1 MEMIIDFMLL
11 AASGA
16 ATFYCF
22 ILSRKL
28 EALKSTEKGLG
39 ATIATMSHTVDQARA
54 TVTLAKESSAES
66 INELT
71 PLIEET
77 KDILPQLTEMIDV
90 ISELAE
96 IAIRDVNE
104 ASGKAGAELDER
116 LSKAKAL
123 QERLDEQIDFFLVDN
138 PDPDGPG
145 SRMTPKDDIDD
156 ENISYLDDDE
166 DDEPAARTAKA
177 KAKPATKVTAALMK
191 ARNQRKMKKLA
202 G

>member
-54 TVTLAKESSAES
+54 TVTMAKESSAES
-66 INELT
+66 IRELS
-71 PLIEET
+71 PLIAET
-77 KDILPQLTEMIDV
+77 REILPQLTEMIDV

-104 ASGKAGAELDER
+104 ASGTARQELDAR
-116 LSKAKAL
+116 LAKAKAL
-123 QERLDEQIDFFLVDN
+123 QEQLDQQIDFFLVDG
-138 PDPDGPG
+138 PEGDGPG
-145 SRMTPKDDIDD
+145 TRKKTTREPA
-156 ENISYLDDDE
+156 ENVSYLDV
-166 DDEPAARTAKA
+166 DDEPAPAAMKARANA
-177 KAKPATKVTAALMK
+177 SSKVTAALMS
-191 ARNQRKMKKLA
+191 ARNQRKMKRLA

>member
-54 TVTLAKESSAES
+54 TVSMAKESSAES

-90 ISELAE
+90 ISELAD
-96 IAIRDVNE
+96 IAIRDINN
-104 ASGKAGAELDER
+104 ASGKAGAELDAR
-116 LSKAKAL
+116 LAKAKAL
-123 QERLDEQIDFFLVDN
+123 RERLDEQIDFFLVDG
-138 PDPDGPG
+138 PDPDGGPG
-145 SRMTPKDDIDD
+145 ARTVPGGEGGD
-156 ENISYLDDDE
+156 NVSYLDIDE
-166 DDEPAARTAKA
+166 DDAPSAAKA
-177 KAKPATKVTAALMK
+177 KAKSKVTAALMK
-191 ARNQRKMKKLA
+191 ARNQRKMKRLV

>member
-54 TVTLAKESSAES
+54 TVAMAKESSSQSVA
-66 INELT
+66 ELT

-77 KDILPQLTEMIDV
+77 KDVMPQLTEMIDV

-96 IAIRDVNE
+96 IAIRDVND
-104 ASGKAGAELDER
+104 ASGKAGADLDAR
-116 LSKAKAL
+116 LAKAKAL
-123 QERLDEQIDFFLVDN
+123 QERLDQQIDFFLVDGT
-138 PDPDGPG
+138 DPDGPG
-145 SRMTPKDDIDD
+145 ARTTPGDAGGD
-156 ENISYLDDDE
+156 NVAYLDDEE
-166 DDEPAARTAKA
+166 DVAPRAVKARSAKS
-177 KAKPATKVTAALMK
+177 KVSTALMQ
-191 ARNQRKMKKLA
+191 ARNVRKMKRLA

>member
-28 EALKSTEKGLG
+28 EALKNTEKGLG

-54 TVTLAKESSAES
+54 TVAMAKESSAES
-66 INELT
+66 IAELS

-77 KDILPQLTEMIDV
+77 KEVLPQLSEMVDV
-90 ISELAE
+90 LSELAE

-104 ASGKAGAELDER
+104 ATGKAGAELDER
-116 LSKAKAL
+116 LAKAKAL
-123 QERLDEQIDFFLVDN
+123 QERLEEQIDFFLVDG

-145 SRMTPKDDIDD
+145 TRAPFAKEDDDDVAYLDIDAD
-156 ENISYLDDDE
+156 EA
-166 DDEPAARTAKA
+166 PAAAKA

-191 ARNQRKMKKLA
+191 ARNQRKMKKIA

>member
-1 MEMIIDFMLL
+1 MIVNFMLL

-28 EALKSTEKGLG
+28 EALKNTEKGLG
-39 ATIATMSHTVDQARA
+39 ATIATMSHTVDQARS
-54 TVTLAKESSAES
+54 TVALAKESSAQS
-66 INELT
+66 VSELT

-77 KDILPQLTEMIDV
+77 KEILPQLTEMIDV

-96 IAIRDVNE
+96 IAIRDVND
-104 ASGKAGAELDER
+104 ASAKGSAALDER
-116 LSKAKAL
+116 LAKARAL
-123 QERLDEQIDFFLVDN
+123 QERLDQQIDFFLVDD

-145 SRMTPKDDIDD
+145 GGRTPDDHDD
-156 ENISYLDDDE
+156 VVAYLDDE
-166 DDEPAARTAKA
+166 DEPAPKKQRQSKIS
-177 KAKPATKVTAALMK
+177 AALMN
-191 ARNQRKMKKLA
+191 ARNQRQMKKLA

>member
-1 MEMIIDFMLL
+1 MEMIVNFMLL

-39 ATIATMSHTVDQARA
+39 ATIATMSHTVDQARS
-54 TVTLAKESSAES
+54 TVALAKESSAES
-66 INELT
+66 VAELT

-77 KDILPQLTEMIDV
+77 KEILPQLTEMIDV

-96 IAIRDVNE
+96 IAMRDVSD
-104 ASGKAGAELDER
+104 ASGRAASDLDAR
-116 LSKAKAL
+116 IAKARAL
-123 QERLDEQIDFFLVDN
+123 QKKLDQQIDFFAADEPDPHGPGGRRKSNQKVDN
-138 PDPDGPG
+138 VA
-145 SRMTPKDDIDD
+145 
-156 ENISYLDDDE
+156 YLDDE
-166 DDEPAARTAKA
+166 DAPSPKKQRQSKVSTA
-177 KAKPATKVTAALMK
+177 LLN
-191 ARNQRKMKKLA
+191 ARNQRKMKRLA

>member
-1 MEMIIDFMLL
+1 MEMIVNFMLL

-28 EALKSTEKGLG
+28 EALKSTEKGIG

-54 TVTLAKESSAES
+54 TVSLAKESSAQS
-66 INELT
+66 IAELK

-77 KDILPQLTEMIDV
+77 REIMPQLSEMIDV

-96 IAIRDVNE
+96 IAIRDVND
-104 ASGKAGAELDER
+104 ASGKAVASLDER
-116 LSKAKAL
+116 LAKAKAL
-123 QERLDEQIDFFLVDN
+123 KERLDEQIDFFLVDGH
-138 PDPDGPG
+138 DPDGGPG
-145 SRMTPKDDIDD
+145 TRVSPAPSDDDV
-156 ENISYLDDDE
+156 SYLDVE
-166 DDEPAARTAKA
+166 EEEAP
-177 KAKPATKVTAALMK
+177 KPASAKVTAALMQ
-191 ARNQRKMKKLA
+191 ARNARKMKKVA

>member
-1 MEMIIDFMLL
+1 MEMIINFMLL

-39 ATIATMSHTVDQARA
+39 ATIATMSHTVDQART
-54 TVTLAKESSAES
+54 TVAMAKESSSQSVA
-66 INELT
+66 ELT

-77 KDILPQLTEMIDV
+77 KDVMPQLTEMIDV

-104 ASGKAGAELDER
+104 ASGKASADLEAR
-116 LSKAKAL
+116 LAKAQAL
-123 QERLDEQIDFFLVDN
+123 QERLDQQIDFFLIDGT
-138 PDPDGPG
+138 DPDGPG
-145 SRMTPKDDIDD
+145 ARTIPANREGD
-156 ENISYLDDDE
+156 NVAYLDEGE
-166 DDEPAARTAKA
+166 DVAPRTVKART
-177 KAKPATKVTAALMK
+177 TKSKVSAALMQ
-191 ARNQRKMKKLA
+191 ARNVRKMKRLA

>member
-54 TVTLAKESSAES
+54 TVTMAKESSAES
-66 INELT
+66 IRELS
-71 PLIEET
+71 PLIAET
-77 KDILPQLTEMIDV
+77 REILPQLTEMIDV

-104 ASGKAGAELDER
+104 ASVAAREGLDAR
-116 LSKAKAL
+116 LAKAKAL
-123 QERLDEQIDFFLVDN
+123 QAQLDEQIDFFLVDG
-138 PDPDGPG
+138 PDGDGPG
-145 SRMTPKDDIDD
+145 ARKKPAREPA
-156 ENISYLDDDE
+156 ENVSYLDVDE
-166 DDEPAARTAKA
+166 ETAPAAMKAKA
-177 KAKPATKVTAALMK
+177 KASSKVTTALMN
-191 ARNQRKMKKLA
+191 ARNQRKMKRLA

>member
-54 TVTLAKESSAES
+54 TVAMAKESSAES
-66 INELT
+66 ISELS
-71 PLIEET
+71 PLIAET
-77 KDILPQLTEMIDV
+77 KEILPQLTEMIDV

-104 ASGKAGAELDER
+104 ASVTARADLDAR
-116 LSKAKAL
+116 LQKAKAL
-123 QERLDEQIDFFLVDN
+123 QQRLDSLAAADGIVLVV
-138 PDPDGPG
+138 
-145 SRMTPKDDIDD
+145 R
-156 ENISYLDDDE
+156 
-166 DDEPAARTAKA
+166 
-177 KAKPATKVTAALMK
+177 
-191 ARNQRKMKKLA
+191 
-202 G
+202 

>member
-1 MEMIIDFMLL
+1 MEMIVNFMLL

-54 TVTLAKESSAES
+54 TVGMAKESSANS
-66 INELT
+66 IAELK

-77 KDILPQLTEMIDV
+77 QEILPQLTEMIDV

-96 IAIRDVNE
+96 IAIRDIND
-104 ASGKAGAELDER
+104 ASGKASASLDER
-116 LSKAKAL
+116 LAKARTI
-123 QERLDEQIDFFLVDN
+123 QERLDEQMDFFIVDGA
-138 PDPDGPG
+138 DPDGGPG
-145 SRMTPKDDIDD
+145 ARAPARQPARET
-156 ENISYLDDDE
+156 NVAYLDDD
-166 DDEPAARTAKA
+166 DQPAQKRG
-177 KAKPATKVTAALMK
+177 PSKVNAALMQ
-191 ARNQRKMKKLA
+191 ARNARKMKRLA

>member
-1 MEMIIDFMLL
+1 MEMIVNFMLL

-54 TVTLAKESSAES
+54 TVAMAKESSAES
-66 INELT
+66 VAELS

-77 KDILPQLTEMIDV
+77 KEILPQLSEMIDV

-96 IAIRDVNE
+96 IAIRDVND
-104 ASGKAGAELDER
+104 ASGKAKADLDAR
-116 LSKAKAL
+116 IARARAL
-123 QERLDEQIDFFLVDN
+123 QEKLDQQIDFFAADD
-138 PDPDGPG
+138 PDPRGPG
-145 SRMTPKDDIDD
+145 RRRAF
-156 ENISYLDDDE
+156 DE
-166 DDEPAARTAKA
+166 DDDGNVAYLDEDDAPARKKQRPSKVSTA
-177 KAKPATKVTAALMK
+177 LLN
-191 ARNQRKMKKLA
+191 ARNQRKMRKLA

>member
-28 EALKSTEKGLG
+28 EALKNTEKGLG

-77 KDILPQLTEMIDV
+77 KEILPQLTEMIDV

-96 IAIRDVNE
+96 IAIRDVTD
-104 ASGKAGAELDER
+104 ASGKAGAELEER
-116 LSKAKAL
+116 LAKAKAL

-145 SRMTPKDDIDD
+145 TRMTPNGGD
-156 ENISYLDDDE
+156 EEDVAYLDDDE
-166 DDEPAARTAKA
+166 EEIELPAKTARAKSRS
-177 KAKPATKVTAALMK
+177 KVTAVLMQ
-191 ARNQRKMKKLA
+191 ARNQRKMKRAA

>member
-39 ATIATMSHTVDQARA
+39 ATIAMMSHTVDQARS
-54 TVTLAKESSAES
+54 TVSLAKESSAQS
-66 INELT
+66 IAELS

-104 ASGKAGAELDER
+104 ASGNAGAELEKR
-116 LSKAKAL
+116 LAKARAV
-123 QERLDEQIDFFLVDN
+123 QDRLDEQIDFFLVDG
-138 PDPDGPG
+138 PGPDGPG
-145 SRMTPKDDIDD
+145 ARIVPNGGADDA
-156 ENISYLDDDE
+156 ISYLDGE
-166 DDEPAARTAKA
+166 EEAAPKSARAKGA
-177 KAKPATKVTAALMK
+177 SKVSAALMQ
-191 ARNQRKMKKLA
+191 ARNVRQMRKRA

>member
-1 MEMIIDFMLL
+1 MEMIVNFMLL

-28 EALKSTEKGLG
+28 EALKNTEKGLG
-39 ATIATMSHTVDQARA
+39 ATIATMSHTVDVARS
-54 TVTLAKESSAES
+54 TVTLAKESSAQS
-66 INELT
+66 IADLS

-77 KDILPQLTEMIDV
+77 KEILPQLTEMIDV

-104 ASGKAGAELDER
+104 ASAQASADLDARLEKAR
-116 LSKAKAL
+116 AL
-123 QERLDEQIDFFLVDN
+123 QTRLDEQIDFFLTDE
-138 PDPDGPG
+138 PGPG
-145 SRMTPKDDIDD
+145 GPGTRAPKDDQA
-156 ENISYLDDDE
+156 ENVSYLDDDI
-166 DDEPAARTAKA
+166 DFAPAPAASSKI
-177 KAKPATKVTAALMK
+177 TAALMQ
-191 ARNQRKMKKLA
+191 ARNARKMKRLA

>member
-54 TVTLAKESSAES
+54 TVAMAKESSSQSVE
-66 INELT
+66 ELT

-77 KDILPQLTEMIDV
+77 KEVLPQLTEMIDV

-104 ASGKAGAELDER
+104 ASGKASAELEAR
-116 LSKAKAL
+116 LAKAHAL
-123 QERLDEQIDFFLVDN
+123 QERLDQQIDFFLADG

-145 SRMTPKDDIDD
+145 TRAAPNSAG
-156 ENISYLDDDE
+156 ESNVAYLDDEE
-166 DDEPAARTAKA
+166 DVAPQTAQAKA
-177 KAKPATKVTAALMK
+177 ANSKISAVLMQ
-191 ARNQRKMKKLA
+191 ARNARKMKRLA

>member
-1 MEMIIDFMLL
+1 MEMIINFMLL

-39 ATIATMSHTVDQARA
+39 ATIATMSHTVEQART
-54 TVTLAKESSAES
+54 TVAMAKETSAES
-66 INELT
+66 IAELS
-71 PLIEET
+71 PLVEET
-77 KDILPQLTEMIDV
+77 KEILPQLSEMIDV

-96 IAIRDVNE
+96 IAIRDVND
-104 ASGKAGAELDER
+104 ASGKASAALDER
-116 LSKAKAL
+116 LAKAREL
-123 QERLDEQIDFFLVDN
+123 QEKLDQQIDFFLVDD

-145 SRMTPKDDIDD
+145 TRHVP
-156 ENISYLDDDE
+156 EEQEGNVAFLDE
-166 DDEPAARTAKA
+166 DDAPTTPKRRRQS
-177 KAKPATKVTAALMK
+177 KVSAALMT
-191 ARNQRKMKKLA
+191 ARNQQKMKKLA

>member
-28 EALKSTEKGLG
+28 EALKNTEKGLG
-39 ATIATMSHTVDQARA
+39 ATIATMSHTVDQARS
-54 TVTLAKESSAES
+54 TVTMAKESSAES
-66 INELT
+66 ISELT

-77 KDILPQLTEMIDV
+77 KEIMPQLTEMIDV

-104 ASGKAGAELDER
+104 ASGKAGAELDAR
-116 LSKAKAL
+116 LAKAKAL
-123 QERLDEQIDFFLVDN
+123 QERLDEQIDFFLVDG

-145 SRMTPKDDIDD
+145 TRAPSAKQTGD
-156 ENISYLDDDE
+156 NVSYLDIDE
-166 DDEPAARTAKA
+166 EETPAAAKA
-177 KAKPATKVTAALMK
+177 KAKSKSKVTAALMK
-191 ARNQRKMKKLA
+191 ARNQRKMKKIA

>member
-1 MEMIIDFMLL
+1 MIVNFMLL

-39 ATIATMSHTVDQARA
+39 ATIATMSHTVDQARS
-54 TVTLAKESSAES
+54 TVSLAKESSAES
-66 INELT
+66 VAELT

-77 KDILPQLTEMIDV
+77 KEILPQLSEMIDV

-96 IAIRDVNE
+96 IAIRDVND
-104 ASGKAGAELDER
+104 AS
-116 LSKAKAL
+116 SKATENLDARIAKARAL
-123 QERLDEQIDFFLVDN
+123 QKKLDQQIDFFAADE
-138 PDPDGPG
+138 PDPRGPG
-145 SRMTPKDDIDD
+145 GRRIPHEDDD
-156 ENISYLDDDE
+156 NVAYLDE
-166 DDEPAARTAKA
+166 DDAPAPKKQRQSKVSTA
-177 KAKPATKVTAALMK
+177 LLN
-191 ARNQRKMKKLA
+191 ARNQRKMKRLA

>member
-1 MEMIIDFMLL
+1 MEMIINFMLL

-39 ATIATMSHTVDQARA
+39 ATIATMSHTVDQARS
-54 TVTLAKESSAES
+54 TVAMAKETSAES
-66 INELT
+66 IAELS
-71 PLIEET
+71 PLVEET
-77 KDILPQLTEMIDV
+77 KEILPQLSEMIDV

-104 ASGKAGAELDER
+104 ASGKATASLDER
-116 LSKAKAL
+116 LAKAREL
-123 QERLDEQIDFFLVDN
+123 QEKLDQQIDFFLVDG

-145 SRMTPKDDIDD
+145 ARHVQPDMDD
-156 ENISYLDDDE
+156 NVSYLDEE
-166 DDEPAARTAKA
+166 DAP
-177 KAKPATKVTAALMK
+177 AKPKKQRQSKVSAALMN
-191 ARNQRKMKKLA
+191 ARNQRKIKRLA

>member
-54 TVTLAKESSAES
+54 TVTMAKESSAES
-66 INELT
+66 IRELT
-71 PLIEET
+71 PLIAET
-77 KDILPQLTEMIDV
+77 REILPQLTEMIDV

-96 IAIRDVNE
+96 IAIRDVND
-104 ASGKAGAELDER
+104 ASGAARAGLDAR
-116 LSKAKAL
+116 LAKAKAL
-123 QERLDEQIDFFLVDN
+123 QEQLDQQIDFFLVDG
-138 PDPDGPG
+138 PDGDGPG
-145 SRMTPKDDIDD
+145 TRKKTAREPA
-156 ENISYLDDDE
+156 ENVSYLDVDDE
-166 DDEPAARTAKA
+166 IAPAAAKA
-177 KAKPATKVTAALMK
+177 RAKPSSKVTAALMN
-191 ARNQRKMKKLA
+191 ARNQRKMKRLA

>member
-1 MEMIIDFMLL
+1 MEMIINFMLL

-28 EALKSTEKGLG
+28 EALKSTEKGIG
-39 ATIATMSHTVDQARA
+39 ATIATMSHTVDQARS
-54 TVTLAKESSAES
+54 TVTLAKESSAQS
-66 INELT
+66 IAELK

-77 KDILPQLTEMIDV
+77 KEIIPQLSEMIDV

-104 ASGKAGAELDER
+104 ASSRAVTGLDEKLAAAR
-116 LSKAKAL
+116 AL
-123 QERLDEQIDFFLVDN
+123 QERLDQQIDFFSDGV
-138 PDPDGPG
+138 DPDGGPG
-145 SRMTPKDDIDD
+145 ASALAP
-156 ENISYLDDDE
+156 EEDDDAISWL
-166 DDEPAARTAKA
+166 DEEEEAPRPASAK
-177 KAKPATKVTAALMK
+177 VSAALMQ
-191 ARNQRKMKKLA
+191 ARNARKMKRVA

>member
-39 ATIATMSHTVDQARA
+39 ATIAMMSHTVDQARS
-54 TVTLAKESSAES
+54 TVSLAKESSAQS
-66 INELT
+66 IAELS

-104 ASGKAGAELDER
+104 ASGNAGAELEKR
-116 LSKAKAL
+116 LAKARAV
-123 QERLDEQIDFFLVDN
+123 QDRLDEQIDFFLVDG
-138 PDPDGPG
+138 PGPDGPG
-145 SRMTPKDDIDD
+145 TRTAPNGGDDGA
-156 ENISYLDDDE
+156 ISYLDGE
-166 DDEPAARTAKA
+166 EETAPKSARAKA
-177 KAKPATKVTAALMK
+177 ASKVSAALMQ
-191 ARNQRKMKKLA
+191 ARNVRQMRKRA

>member
-28 EALKSTEKGLG
+28 EALKNTEKGLG

-54 TVTLAKESSAES
+54 TVTMAKESSTQS

-96 IAIRDVNE
+96 IAIRDVND
-104 ASGKAGAELDER
+104 ATGKAGAELDAR
-116 LSKAKAL
+116 LAKAKAL
-123 QERLDEQIDFFLVDN
+123 QERLDEQIDFFLVDG

-145 SRMTPKDDIDD
+145 TRAPGGRDASD
-156 ENISYLDDDE
+156 NVSYLDIDE
-166 DDEPAARTAKA
+166 EETPAAAKA
-177 KAKPATKVTAALMK
+177 KAKSAAKVKAALMT
-191 ARNQRKMKKLA
+191 ARNQRKMKKIA

>member
-77 KDILPQLTEMIDV
+77 KEILPQLTEMIDV

-104 ASGKAGAELDER
+104 ASGKAGAELEQR

-145 SRMTPKDDIDD
+145 TRMVPNGRGDA
-156 ENISYLDDDE
+156 NVAYLDDEDE
-166 DDEPAARTAKA
+166 EIAPKTAKA
-177 KAKPATKVTAALMK
+177 KAATKVTAALMQ

>member
-54 TVTLAKESSAES
+54 TVSLAKESSAQS
-66 INELT
+66 IAELS

-77 KDILPQLTEMIDV
+77 KEILPQLTEMIDV

-104 ASGKAGAELDER
+104 ASSNAGAELEAR
-116 LSKAKAL
+116 LAKARAL
-123 QERLDEQIDFFLVDN
+123 QERLDEQIDFFLVDG

-145 SRMTPKDDIDD
+145 TRTMPGAEADDVV
-156 ENISYLDDDE
+156 SYLDDEDE
-166 DDEPAARTAKA
+166 VAPKSVRARGNS
-177 KAKPATKVTAALMK
+177 KVSAALMQ
-191 ARNQRKMKKLA
+191 ARNVRQMKKRA

>member
-54 TVTLAKESSAES
+54 TVSLAKESSAQS
-66 INELT
+66 IAELS

-104 ASGKAGAELDER
+104 ASGNAGAELEKR
-116 LSKAKAL
+116 LAKARAL
-123 QERLDEQIDFFLVDN
+123 QDRLDEQIDFFLMDG

-145 SRMTPKDDIDD
+145 TRTVPNGDADDVV
-156 ENISYLDDDE
+156 SYLDDE
-166 DDEPAARTAKA
+166 EEAAPKSVRAKN
-177 KAKPATKVTAALMK
+177 TSKVTAALMQ
-191 ARNQRKMKKLA
+191 ARNVRQMRKRA

>member
-1 MEMIIDFMLL
+1 MEMIINFMLL

-39 ATIATMSHTVDQARA
+39 ATIATMSHTVDQARS
-54 TVTLAKESSAES
+54 TVALAKESSAES
-66 INELT
+66 ISELT

-77 KDILPQLTEMIDV
+77 KDILPQLSEMIDV
-90 ISELAE
+90 LSELAE
-96 IAIRDVNE
+96 IAIRDVND
-104 ASGKAGAELDER
+104 ASGKANAALDER
-116 LSKAKAL
+116 LAKAREL
-123 QERLDEQIDFFLVDN
+123 QDRLDQQIDFFLVDE

-145 SRMTPKDDIDD
+145 TRHTPVKDDDDVAFLDD
-156 ENISYLDDDE
+156 ETPVAPKKQRKS
-166 DDEPAARTAKA
+166 
-177 KAKPATKVTAALMK
+177 KVSAALMN
-191 ARNQRKMKKLA
+191 ARNQRHMKRLA

>member
-1 MEMIIDFMLL
+1 MEMIVNFMLL

-54 TVTLAKESSAES
+54 TVSMAKESSANS
-66 INELT
+66 IAELS

-96 IAIRDVNE
+96 IAIRDIND
-104 ASGKAGAELDER
+104 ASGKASASLDER
-116 LSKAKAL
+116 LAKARAL
-123 QERLDEQIDFFLVDN
+123 QERLDEQIDFFLVDGA
-138 PDPDGPG
+138 DPDGGPG
-145 SRMTPKDDIDD
+145 ARVTPRAQPR
-156 ENISYLDDDE
+156 ESSVAYLDDDE
-166 DDEPAARTAKA
+166 EAAPRRGAS
-177 KAKPATKVTAALMK
+177 KVNTALMQ
-191 ARNQRKMKKLA
+191 ARNARKMKRLA